1 MIIHGWGKYPLI
13 NADLFVPNNKSE
25 SYNYIKKNC
34 SIPRGSGRSY
44 GDSANAK
51 NVIQTSRL
59 NQVINFDKIRGIII
73 CQSGVTFR
81 DLISVIVPQGWF
93 FPVTPGTS
101 LVTIGGAIA
110 ADVHGK
116 NHHNEG
122 SFSDYVLNIDMIL
135 GSGDLVTVSK
145 QHLPDLFHAT
155 CGGMGLTGFIYSAT
169 IKLKPIKSS
178 KIIQNVHEIKS
189 IDEVCESFEKF
200 STASYSVAWI
210 DTLAKEKNFCRSIL
224 FIGDHSE
231 DKNLTIQQLKAFDQP
246 FKNGSFL
253 INKYT
258 MRLFNTIYFK
268 KNSIKNNK
276 SLVDIK
282 NFFYPLDK
290 VNNWNLLYG
299 KKGFI
304 QYQFV
309 IPKLNCVKNL
319 KKIFKIIQDHSE
331 FSTLAVL
338 KLLGKNNNNYLS
350 FPTEGFALALD
361 FKMSN
366 SITTLIKFLDN
377 LIVDMGGRIYLA
389 KDALMSEAT
398 FKKTYPRWNEFE
410 TIREKYF
417 ALGKFSSNQSKR
429 LGLQ

>member
-155 CGGMGLTGFIYSAT
+155 C
-169 IKLKPIKSS
+169 
-178 KIIQNVHEIKS
+178 
-189 IDEVCESFEKF
+189 
-200 STASYSVAWI
+200 
-210 DTLAKEKNFCRSIL
+210 
-224 FIGDHSE
+224 
-231 DKNLTIQQLKAFDQP
+231 
-246 FKNGSFL
+246 
-253 INKYT
+253 
-258 MRLFNTIYFK
+258 
-268 KNSIKNNK
+268 
-276 SLVDIK
+276 
-282 NFFYPLDK
+282 
-290 VNNWNLLYG
+290 
-299 KKGFI
+299 
-304 QYQFV
+304 
-309 IPKLNCVKNL
+309 
-319 KKIFKIIQDHSE
+319 
-331 FSTLAVL
+331 
-338 KLLGKNNNNYLS
+338 
-350 FPTEGFALALD
+350 
-361 FKMSN
+361 
-366 SITTLIKFLDN
+366 
-377 LIVDMGGRIYLA
+377 
-389 KDALMSEAT
+389 
-398 FKKTYPRWNEFE
+398 
-410 TIREKYF
+410 
-417 ALGKFSSNQSKR
+417 
-429 LGLQ
+429 